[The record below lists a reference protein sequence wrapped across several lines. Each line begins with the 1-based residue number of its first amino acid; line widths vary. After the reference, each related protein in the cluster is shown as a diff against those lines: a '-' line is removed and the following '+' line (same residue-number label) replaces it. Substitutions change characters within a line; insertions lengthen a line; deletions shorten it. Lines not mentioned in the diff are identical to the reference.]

1 MVAVVLH
8 RYTQKSRFDKQFQ
21 HASTTTIHQSFQ
33 LLQVHAMSKKPTN
46 PNHLSDGLRAAAA
59 SLRSR
64 QMGADES
71 HAAMLESLAGAVEEP
86 IGYTL
91 KVLGAIDRTV
101 FEKTAES
108 AKHAAIDMAYSEREF
123 EVVPLLCVPSK

>member
-1 MVAVVLH
+1 
-8 RYTQKSRFDKQFQ
+8 
-21 HASTTTIHQSFQ
+21 
-33 LLQVHAMSKKPTN
+33 
-46 PNHLSDGLRAAAA
+46 
-59 SLRSR
+59 
-64 QMGADES
+64 MGADDS

-91 KVLGAIDRTV
+91 RVLGAVDRTV

-108 AKHAAIDMAYSEREF
+108 AKDAAIDMAYSEQEF